1 MNRLFDPLNLRGVI
15 LPHRLAV
22 APMCQYSAV
31 DGYPN
36 DWHLVHLGSRAVGG
50 AALIFL
56 EATGVTAEGRIT
68 AADLGIWSDAHIE
81 SYARIARFLHAQGS
95 VAGIQLA
102 HAGRKASTAPPWEG
116 GAAVPESQGG
126 WVPIAPTALPF
137 SEKNARPREMT
148 EVDIQ
153 AVQQAFAG
161 AAKRALAA
169 GFRVIEIH
177 SAHGYLLHE
186 FLSPISNHR
195 TDSYGGSFDGRVR
208 MLLETTSQVRAVL
221 PDSVPLFIRIS
232 ATDWD
237 ESGWTVD
244 ESVEL
249 ARRLKSLGVDV
260 VDCSAGGS
268 VAVPTVP
275 IGSGY
280 QTALSARIRR
290 EAGVRTAAVG
300 SIISA
305 AQADH
310 IVCTEQADL
319 VLVAR
324 QMLRDPYMAVHAAQ
338 ELGVVASWPVQYQRA
353 AASGSTRREPLT

>member
-1 MNRLFDPLNLRGVI
+1 MNRLFDPLTLRGVT

-31 DGYPN
+31 DGHPN

-56 EATGVTAEGRIT
+56 EATGVTPEGRIT
-68 AADLGIWSDAHIE
+68 PADLGIWSDAHIE
-81 SYARIARFLHAQGS
+81 SYARLARFLHSQGS

-102 HAGRKASTAPPWEG
+102 HAGRKASTSPPWEG

-126 WVPIAPTALPF
+126 WVPIAPTALAF
-137 SEKNARPREMT
+137 SEKNAQPREMT
-148 EVDIQ
+148 EVDI
-153 AVQQAFAG
+153 AGVQKAFVDAT
-161 AAKRALAA
+161 KRALAA

-186 FLSPISNHR
+186 FLSPLSNHR
-195 TDSYGGSFDGRVR
+195 TDGYGGSFAGRVR
-208 MLLETTSQVRAVL
+208 MLLETTALVRAAL
-221 PDSVPLFIRIS
+221 PDSIPLFVRIS
-232 ATDWD
+232 TTDWD
-237 ESGWTVD
+237 ERGWTLE

-249 ARRLKSLGVDV
+249 ARRLQSLGVDV

-268 VAVPTVP
+268 VATPTVP
-275 IGSGY
+275 FGSGY
-280 QTALSARIRR
+280 QTAMSARIRK
-290 EAGVRTAAVG
+290 EAGVKTAAVG
-300 SIISA
+300 SITSA

-338 ELGVVASWPVQYQRA
+338 DLGVVTSWPVQYQRA
-353 AASGSTRREPLT
+353 AAAGSTRREPL